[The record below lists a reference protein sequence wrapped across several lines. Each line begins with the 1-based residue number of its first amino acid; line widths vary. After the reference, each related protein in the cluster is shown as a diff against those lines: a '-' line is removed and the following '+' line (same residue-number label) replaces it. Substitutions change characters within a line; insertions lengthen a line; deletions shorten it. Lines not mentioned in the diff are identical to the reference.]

1 MEQVKN
7 EENKKNVK
15 RVGRV
20 TFGITL
26 VLIGVLIILQL
37 FLDIQI
43 VKYVTMF
50 WPVILIILGIE
61 VIYYSKKE
69 YLDIKYDAAGIILTF
84 IVLIVASI
92 FSLITYGVDKITSYN
107 KDQVINNLV
116 KENYNMSF
124 EKKVEV
130 NNLTDA
136 KINVKKQI
144 SSDFDGTYVIANIK
158 FKDYT
163 KTSLIGLIN
172 NEYSLY
178 NMIRIDELSSDLS
191 KLNIVNV
198 PDYIDSIDFI
208 ITSSSD
214 EMVKLEGNITEV
226 KN

>member
-136 KINVKKQI
+136 KNNVKKQQ
-144 SSDFDGTYVIANIK
+144 
-158 FKDYT
+158 KD
-163 KTSLIGLIN
+163 
-172 NEYSLY
+172 
-178 NMIRIDELSSDLS
+178 
-191 KLNIVNV
+191 VN
-198 PDYIDSIDFI
+198 
-208 ITSSSD
+208 
-214 EMVKLEGNITEV
+214 
-226 KN
+226 

>member
-20 TFGITL
+20 TL

>member
-214 EMVKLEGNITEV
+214 EMVKLEGNTTEV

>member
-1 MEQVKN
+1 
-7 EENKKNVK
+7 
-15 RVGRV
+15 
-20 TFGITL
+20 
-26 VLIGVLIILQL
+26 
-37 FLDIQI
+37 
-43 VKYVTMF
+43 MF

>member
-214 EMVKLEGNITEV
+214 
-226 KN
+226 